1 MKDQGPGTEDQ
12 RPETGEKCANDERSL
27 VAGPSSLVPA
37 RQRPGWRAWTLLA
50 PMLAWLVA
58 FVVVPTA
65 ILFVYSF
72 CERDELGRVV
82 FSFTTENY
90 QRVADPIYLRIF
102 VRSIGYA
109 ALTTA
114 ICVVVGFPVA
124 FCIGRAREQWRNR
137 LLLLVMVPFWTS
149 FLIRTY
155 AWITILKQ
163 EGLLN
168 AVVRSLPFGLGPF
181 DLLYTPAAVIIGLVY
196 AYLPFMILPIYGSVE
211 KLDGALIEAA
221 HDLGAGPLRVF
232 TAVIFPL
239 TLPGI
244 AAGTLLVFVPA
255 IAMFAIT
262 DLMGGARVP
271 LIGNVIQN
279 QFMQARDWP
288 FGAALGMVFMALFAV
303 TYWVLVRMRARPEV
317 VA

>member
-1 MKDQGPGTEDQ
+1 MTAETRPL
-12 RPETGEKCANDERSL
+12 RPESDSRA
-27 VAGPSSLVPA
+27 A
-37 RQRPGWRAWTLLA
+37 GWRAWLLLA
-50 PMLAWLVA
+50 PMIAWLVV

-65 ILFVYSF
+65 FLFVYSF

-82 FSFTTENY
+82 FTFTWDNY
-90 QRVADPIYLRIF
+90 RRVLDPIYLRIF
-102 VRSIGYA
+102 VHSIGYA
-109 ALTTA
+109 ALTTVV
-114 ICVVVGFPVA
+114 CVVAGFPVA
-124 FCIGRAREQWRNR
+124 YCIGRAGKAWRER

-168 AVVRSLPFGLGPF
+168 AVLQALPFGWGPV
-181 DLLYTPAAVIIGLVY
+181 DVLYTPTAVVIGLVY

-232 TAVIFPL
+232 SAVIFPL

-244 AAGTLLVFVPA
+244 AAGTLLVFVPS

-279 QFMQARDWP
+279 QFLQARDWP
-288 FGAALGMVFMALFAV
+288 FGAALGVVFMALFAV
-303 TYWVLVRMRARPEV
+303 TYWVLLRLRDRGEARA
-317 VA
+317 

>member
-1 MKDQGPGTEDQ
+1 VT
-12 RPETGEKCANDERSL
+12 
-27 VAGPSSLVPA
+27 PA
-37 RQRPGWRAWTLLA
+37 TDRRTPRWRAWLLLA
-50 PMLAWLVA
+50 PMVAWLVL

-65 ILFVYSF
+65 ILLVYSF
-72 CERDELGRVV
+72 CERDEVGRVV
-82 FSFTTENY
+82 FTFTLENY
-90 QRVADPIYLRIF
+90 RRVADPVYLRIF
-102 VRSIGYA
+102 NRSIGYA
-109 ALTTA
+109 GLTTL
-114 ICVVVGFPVA
+114 ICIGVGYPVA
-124 FCIGRAREQWRNR
+124 YCIGRAREAWRQR

-168 AVVRSLPFGLGPF
+168 GFVHQFSPGTAPF
-181 DLLYTPAAVIIGLVY
+181 DLLYTPTAVVIGLVY

-232 TAVIFPL
+232 SSVIIPL

-255 IAMFAIT
+255 VGMFAIT

-279 QFMQARDWP
+279 QFLQARDWP
-288 FGAALGMVFMALFAV
+288 FGAALGAVFMGLFAL
-303 TYWVLVRMRARPEV
+303 TYWIMLRLGAREEDS